1 MSNYILYIIL
11 LLTGLVGTYAVIP
24 FFKNMLIASNVIR
37 PNYKKDMIPVSMGL
51 VFLPMIVINGI
62 ILAIFT
68 TEYKNLLY
76 LFMYIFG
83 LIAMCL
89 VGILDDIIG
98 NRDVSG
104 LKGHFKCLF
113 KGNLTTGG
121 FKALFGGFVGILISV
136 FGCINGYL
144 LTGPRITYTLGAA
157 KTLPAAL
164 GKLSKNGSPV
174 NATLAMAVLSCLYAL
189 SGQFNLLTDLSIF
202 AVWVFYT
209 LTFIGVIKLR
219 KDQPNLHRPYKVP
232 LYPIVPIVAIACG
245 VFVVVNQLFL
255 SGMTNTII
263 SLGGL
268 VITLIGLPVYSY
280 MNKKNAASE
289 STEKA
294 A

>member
-104 LKGHFKCLF
+104 LKGHFKSLF

-136 FGCINGYL
+136 AISKNIIDIGINTLIIALSTNLMNLLDLRPGRAIKVYLFLAILIFLTIAGYPKGLLLLILPSVLVYFTHDLKAKAMMGDTGSNVLGISIGILVAMGYGLGVRVGWLVFLIFIHL
-144 LTGPRITYTLGAA
+144 LTEKYSLTKIIEQNKFLNFIDKLG
-157 KTLPAAL
+157 
-164 GKLSKNGSPV
+164 
-174 NATLAMAVLSCLYAL
+174 
-189 SGQFNLLTDLSIF
+189 
-202 AVWVFYT
+202 
-209 LTFIGVIKLR
+209 R
-219 KDQPNLHRPYKVP
+219 
-232 LYPIVPIVAIACG
+232 
-245 VFVVVNQLFL
+245 
-255 SGMTNTII
+255 
-263 SLGGL
+263 
-268 VITLIGLPVYSY
+268 
-280 MNKKNAASE
+280 
-289 STEKA
+289 
-294 A
+294 